1 MGLGAALTGEKG
13 TLWE

>member
-1 MGLGAALTGEKG
+1 MGLGAALAGEKG